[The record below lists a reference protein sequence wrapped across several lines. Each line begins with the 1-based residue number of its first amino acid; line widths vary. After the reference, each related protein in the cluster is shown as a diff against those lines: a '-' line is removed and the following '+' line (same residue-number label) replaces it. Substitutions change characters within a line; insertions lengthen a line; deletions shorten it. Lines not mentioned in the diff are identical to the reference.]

1 MNRLPAHILNVDL
14 QGSIALVDA
23 SVGGMDGIDGTDGL
37 PDRPDLRF
45 TALLVGV
52 PPEVGSWNAGMPVTL
67 LFKEAEVS
75 LARHLSGM
83 ISLRNRITGTVISLD
98 QGKLLTRVRLAAGRH
113 EIESVITTR
122 SAVALG
128 LAIGVQAEALIKA
141 NEVTVVTSEQE

>member
-1 MNRLPAHILNVDL
+1 MNRLPAHILNIDL

-23 SVGGMDGIDGTDGL
+23 SVDVTGGMNGL
-37 PDRPDLRF
+37 DDLRDLRF
-45 TALLVGV
+45 TALLVGA
-52 PPEVGSWNAGMPVTL
+52 PQEIESWNAGMPVTL

-83 ISLRNRITGTVISLD
+83 ISLRNRIPGTVTSMD

-122 SAVALG
+122 SAMALG

-141 NEVTVVTSEQE
+141 NEVTVVPAEQE

>member
-1 MNRLPAHILNVDL
+1 MNRLPAHILNIDL

-23 SVGGMDGIDGTDGL
+23 SVGGMNGL
-37 PDRPDLRF
+37 DDLRF
-45 TALLVGV
+45 TAMLVGA
-52 PPEVGSWNAGMPVTL
+52 PEEVESWNTGMPVTL

-83 ISLRNRITGTVISLD
+83 ISLRNRITGTVTSMD
-98 QGKLLTRVRLAAGRH
+98 QGKLLTRVRLAAGSH

-128 LAIGVQAEALIKA
+128 LAIGVEVEALIKA
-141 NEVTVVTSEQE
+141 NEVTVVPAEQE